1 MNRQLD
7 ILYYS
12 NYCKHCQRII
22 QFLSKGGLL
31 DNVNAFCIDKRTRDE
46 KTNQIVILL
55 NNGEKKILPPNVQSV
70 PAMLLVNNNYKVIL
84 GDEIIQ
90 HFEPTMKKKISNAN
104 LGNGEPFG
112 FAMENFNSSAG
123 KSNITSEQF
132 TYYNMTPEELSAKG
146 HGGNRQMYNY
156 VSANQELNFIQTPPD
171 TYKPDK
177 LEESLTI
184 EQIQQQ
190 RNIDVPH
197 QNAGPQFEY
206 KHMDFN

>member
-12 NYCKHCQRII
+12 NYCKHSQRIV

-31 DNVNAFCIDKRTRDE
+31 DKVNAFCIDKRRRDE
-46 KTNQIVILL
+46 KTNQTIIMLD
-55 NNGEKKILPPNVQSV
+55 NGDQKLLPPNIQSV
-70 PAMLLVNNNYKVIL
+70 PAMLLVNDNYKVIL
-84 GDEIIQ
+84 GDEIIK
-90 HFEPTMKKKISNAN
+90 HFEPTMKNKIANAN
-104 LGNGEPFG
+104 LGNGEPLG
-112 FAMENFNSSAG
+112 FAMDSFTSSAG
-123 KSNITSEQF
+123 RSNITSEQF

-146 HGGNRQMYNY
+146 QGGNRQMYNY
-156 VSANQELNFIQTPPD
+156 VGVNDETNFIQTPPD

-184 EQIQQQ
+184 DQIQQQ
-190 RNIDVPH
+190 RNGDIPN

-206 KHMDFN
+206 KQMDFN